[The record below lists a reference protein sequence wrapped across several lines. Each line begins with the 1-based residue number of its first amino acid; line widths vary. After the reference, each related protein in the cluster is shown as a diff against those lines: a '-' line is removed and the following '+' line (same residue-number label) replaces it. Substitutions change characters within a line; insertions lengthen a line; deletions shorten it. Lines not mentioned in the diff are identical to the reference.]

1 MFFNFWSS
9 KPWIRIRIGIQP
21 KRLEPDPNLMNPDP
35 KHCFVQLRAGS
46 GSTTQTFRNQ
56 DLDLM
61 KAVELEKSGSSSAS
75 PRKKEKKVSA
85 ASQNVMAG
93 WLKKQTPKVKAEKDD
108 DSSRGGEDEE
118 NILRPQ
124 LAEEVGILTIA
135 RYGIGLLTGTVM
147 VK

>member
-1 MFFNFWSS
+1 M
-9 KPWIRIRIGIQP
+9 
-21 KRLEPDPNLMNPDP
+21 LEPDPDLLNPDP
-35 KHCFVQLRAGS
+35 KHCFVPKTVRSPGC
-46 GSTTQTFRNQ
+46 TTQTFRNQ

-118 NILRPQ
+118 NIHRPQ
-124 LAEEVGILTIA
+124 LTEEVGILDIV
-135 RYGIGLLTGTVM
+135 RYRFIKRHSKGKVRKRRG
-147 VK
+147 